1 MIKEKREIERG
12 NYYEHHR
19 IRKDYITNIG
29 NGNFFGHNVLADIIV
44 RLIVQNIVGCHWQT
58 ISFSQI

>member
-1 MIKEKREIERG
+1 MIEGKRDIERV

-29 NGNFFGHNVLADIIV
+29 NENYFEHNMSADIIV
-44 RLIVQNIVGCHWQT
+44 RLII
-58 ISFSQI
+58 